1 MPVLWNSFKN
11 HFKRNEEKTGGK
23 TERAGLTD
31 IGSRRAHNEDAL
43 FLSDEAGLY
52 LVADGM
58 GGHSFGEVA
67 SAMAV
72 ETVSKKFLS
81 SSREKPASLLTEA
94 IQEANNRIYQ
104 FSQEKVK
111 VFDGTETLT
120 GPGTVGT
127 TIVALTLSG
136 ETAIIANVGDS
147 RAYRLRNGRLAQ
159 LTQDH
164 TLAAMQP
171 PSGKA
176 APATLPSKLKHIL
189 TRAVGVETK
198 VKIDLLEEPL
208 QPGDLF
214 LLCSDGLTNM
224 VSDAR
229 IAEVLSSPSSIQSAC
244 DILIKE
250 ANRNG
255 GKDNIT
261 CVLVRP
267 L

>member
-1 MPVLWNSFKN
+1 MLWNSLKN
-11 HFKRNEEKTGGK
+11 HFKRNEEKAGRK
-23 TERAGLTD
+23 TESAGLTD
-31 IGSRRAHNEDAL
+31 IGSRRAHNEDAI

-58 GGHSFGEVA
+58 GGHACGEVA

-72 ETVSKKFLS
+72 ETLSAKFES
-81 SSREKPASLLTEA
+81 PDRETASFLLQEA
-94 IQEANNRIYQ
+94 IQEANGRIFQ

-111 VFDGTETLT
+111 ILDGSETLT

-127 TIVALTLSG
+127 TVVALALSG
-136 ETAIIANVGDS
+136 KAASIANVGDS
-147 RAYRLRNGRLAQ
+147 RAYRLRKGRLEL

-176 APATLPSKLKHIL
+176 PLATIPSKLKHIL
-189 TRAVGVETK
+189 TRAVGVEATVK
-198 VKIDLLEEPL
+198 VDLREEGVLPD
-208 QPGDLF
+208 DLF

-224 VSDAR
+224 VPDAR
-229 IAEVLSSPSSIQSAC
+229 IEEILSSPSSLQSAC
-244 DILIKE
+244 ETLIRE

-255 GKDNIT
+255 GKDNIS
-261 CVLVRP
+261 CVLARP
-267 L
+267 R

>member
-1 MPVLWNSFKN
+1 M
-11 HFKRNEEKTGGK
+11 
-23 TERAGLTD
+23 
-31 IGSRRAHNEDAL
+31 
-43 FLSDEAGLY
+43 
-52 LVADGM
+52 
-58 GGHSFGEVA
+58 
-67 SAMAV
+67 
-72 ETVSKKFLS
+72 
-81 SSREKPASLLTEA
+81 TEA

-176 APATLPSKLKHIL
+176 APATP
-189 TRAVGVETK
+189 
-198 VKIDLLEEPL
+198 P
-208 QPGDLF
+208 P
-214 LLCSDGLTNM
+214 N
-224 VSDAR
+224 
-229 IAEVLSSPSSIQSAC
+229 
-244 DILIKE
+244 
-250 ANRNG
+250 
-255 GKDNIT
+255 
-261 CVLVRP
+261 
-267 L
+267 

>member
-1 MPVLWNSFKN
+1 M
-11 HFKRNEEKTGGK
+11 
-23 TERAGLTD
+23 
-31 IGSRRAHNEDAL
+31 
-43 FLSDEAGLY
+43 
-52 LVADGM
+52 
-58 GGHSFGEVA
+58 
-67 SAMAV
+67 
-72 ETVSKKFLS
+72 
-81 SSREKPASLLTEA
+81 
-94 IQEANNRIYQ
+94 
-104 FSQEKVK
+104 
-111 VFDGTETLT
+111 
-120 GPGTVGT
+120 
-127 TIVALTLSG
+127 
-136 ETAIIANVGDS
+136 
-147 RAYRLRNGRLAQ
+147 
-159 LTQDH
+159 
-164 TLAAMQP
+164 
-171 PSGKA
+171 
-176 APATLPSKLKHIL
+176 KHIL